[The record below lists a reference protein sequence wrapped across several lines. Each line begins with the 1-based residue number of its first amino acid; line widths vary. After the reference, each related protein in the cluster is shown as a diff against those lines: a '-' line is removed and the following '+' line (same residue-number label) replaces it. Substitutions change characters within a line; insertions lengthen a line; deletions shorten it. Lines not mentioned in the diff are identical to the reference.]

1 LLGSGVVRGT
11 ERDIEGMA
19 TIEEI
24 EGIGPKYARMLR
36 KSGVRTTEGLL
47 KRGNTR
53 KGRSELAESAG
64 FSPEQILEWVN
75 RADLM
80 RVRGIGSEYA
90 DLLENSGVD
99 TVKELRRRNVK
110 TLTAKMN
117 EVNEKKKLVRR
128 LPTESMVAAW
138 IEHASSLEPIVKY

>member
-1 LLGSGVVRGT
+1 
-11 ERDIEGMA
+11 MA
-19 TIEEI
+19 TIDEI
-24 EGIGPKYARMLR
+24 EGIGPKSARKLR
-36 KSGVRTTEGLL
+36 KAGVRTTEGLL
-47 KRGNTR
+47 KRANTR
-53 KGRSELAESAG
+53 KGRAELAEAAG
-64 FSPEQILEWVN
+64 FTPEQILEWVN

-99 TVKELRRRNVK
+99 TVKELKRRNVK
-110 TLTAKMN
+110 TLTAKMT

-138 IEHASSLEPIVKY
+138 IAHAGTLEPLVKY